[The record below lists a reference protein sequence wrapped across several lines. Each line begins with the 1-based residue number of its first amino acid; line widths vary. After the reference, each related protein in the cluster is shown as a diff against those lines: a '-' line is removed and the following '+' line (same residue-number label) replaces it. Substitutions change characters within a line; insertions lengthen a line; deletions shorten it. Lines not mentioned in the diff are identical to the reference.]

1 MEPHCFTSRADSDK
15 FHSMS
20 EVFRDARLKVQRA
33 NKHIADLEA
42 AILALKE
49 NYTATVVQNV
59 DTGHQDL
66 IHAIPEFA
74 GAVDEMALIAGDAI
88 HNLKTSLD
96 FAWMSTLRKHVPTAN
111 LDCAKFPVYPSRREL
126 ESALNGV
133 PINTRSNPSLFG
145 LVVSDIQPFEGGH
158 NGVVYA
164 LHKLD
169 ISDQHLLLL
178 GLVPLAGIDGI
189 MVQKPDGEVVRGFAG
204 ATQNAPPYVIAFDG
218 NIRIK
223 DKGKLTFHIVLKEA
237 GIYDSVH
244 IMEVL
249 PKFSQVVS
257 YYIELLERL

>member
-1 MEPHCFTSRADSDK
+1 
-15 FHSMS
+15 MS

-42 AILALKE
+42 AISALKE
-49 NYTATVVQNV
+49 NYTATVVQNS

-66 IHAIPEFA
+66 IHTIPEFA
-74 GAVDEMALIAGDAI
+74 AATDEMALIAGDAI

-96 FAWMSTLRKHVPTAN
+96 FAWISTLRKHVPTAN
-111 LDCAKFPVYPSRREL
+111 LDFAKFPVYSCRREL
-126 ESALNGV
+126 ENALNGI
-133 PINTRSNPSLFG
+133 PINARTNSTLFD
-145 LVVSDIQPFEGGH
+145 LLVSDIQPYEGGH

-169 ISDQHLLLL
+169 ISDKHLVLL
-178 GLVPLAGIDGI
+178 GLLPVAGINGI
-189 MVQKPDGEVVRGFAG
+189 IVQKPDGEVVRGFAG
-204 ATQNAPPYVIAFDG
+204 ATKNPPPYVIPFDW

-223 DKGKLTFHIVLKEA
+223 DQGKLTFHIVLKEA

-249 PKFSQVVS
+249 PTFSRVVS
-257 YYIELLERL
+257 NYIELLEHL